1 MATMLG
7 SEGSVLLVTILFL
20 LAAGLT
26 SALYAATREPA
37 QRPDEARRSR

>member
-7 SEGSVLLVTILFL
+7 YEGSVLLVTVLFL

-26 SALYAATREPA
+26 SALYAATRSPA
-37 QRPDEARRSR
+37 PRTGEARRSR

>member
-7 SEGSVLLVTILFL
+7 YEGSVLLVAVLFL

-26 SALYAATREPA
+26 SALYAATRDDARHPG
-37 QRPDEARRSR
+37 EARRSR